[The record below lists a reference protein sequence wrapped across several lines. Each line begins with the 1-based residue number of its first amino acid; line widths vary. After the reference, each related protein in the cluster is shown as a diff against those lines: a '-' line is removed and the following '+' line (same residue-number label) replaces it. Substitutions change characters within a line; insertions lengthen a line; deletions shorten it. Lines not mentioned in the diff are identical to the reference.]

1 MSTNVRRPCWWV
13 MYLAVPLGAGLFWL
27 EARAPLSVGWHRAA
41 QVGVVLV
48 VFGVV
53 ELWRMCNIAALIHEG
68 VRALPPIR
76 EREFQASMPPALAA
90 SFQWP
95 HGDPLAESPVLHA
108 DMAERKN

>member
-1 MSTNVRRPCWWV
+1 MSTSVRRPCWWV

-27 EARAPLSVGWHRAA
+27 EARVPLSLGWHRAV

-53 ELWRMCNIAALIHEG
+53 ELWRICNIAAVIHED

-76 EREFQASMPPALAA
+76 ERKFQASMPPALA
-90 SFQWP
+90 STFTGP
-95 HGDPLAESPVLHA
+95 YGDPLAQTPVLNE
-108 DMAERKN
+108 DTAEREN